1 MKRWGGTSAISWLLR
16 VAKRSSH
23 DVRKRTTK
31 GETINLETVRKRKDG
46 SLIDVSLRSAPIR
59 TDNEILGYLV
69 IYRDISDRKKQE
81 NALRE
86 SELQLKTIF
95 DTVQAG
101 IIVIDAK
108 THLITAANAAALAM
122 MGRSEDNV
130 INKIC
135 HDNICPAELGKCPI
149 TDLGGHV
156 DNSERVLLNA
166 SGKEIPILKTVKP
179 FTANNTRYLLES
191 FVDISGLV
199 RARKEAQAASQ
210 AKSEFLANMSHEI
223 RTPMNGIIGMTE
235 LALQTELNDEQTEFL
250 TAVKDSADSL
260 LTIINDILDFSKGD
274 REKCLAAGMD
284 DYITKPIKPGTL
296 FPVIEQW
303 TAGD

>member
-1 MKRWGGTSAISWLLR
+1 M
-16 VAKRSSH
+16 
-23 DVRKRTTK
+23 
-31 GETINLETVRKRKDG
+31 
-46 SLIDVSLRSAPIR
+46 
-59 TDNEILGYLV
+59 
-69 IYRDISDRKKQE
+69 
-81 NALRE
+81 
-86 SELQLKTIF
+86 
-95 DTVQAG
+95 
-101 IIVIDAK
+101 
-108 THLITAANAAALAM
+108 
-122 MGRSEDNV
+122 
-130 INKIC
+130 
-135 HDNICPAELGKCPI
+135 
-149 TDLGGHV
+149 

-260 LTIINDILDFSKGD
+260 LTIINDILDFSKVD